1 MVKNIWILFSIIAV
15 GVAGYFMINKG
26 SKTTEAKQITMHQKE
41 ADKEEDKQIKRPT
54 VEVKNSDTVME
65 EKQEQSTVT
74 SLKVDSDKPTANDD
88 VPEALDQVSSQES
101 GEETRQGKVIL
112 DPDSSEITYQEIQDD
127 ATLTKEEKEIKIMD
141 KMYDEPQ
148 SDQSQGSLTAQE
160 QDGLMQEDVENG
172 LLINK

>member
-1 MVKNIWILFSIIAV
+1 
-15 GVAGYFMINKG
+15 
-26 SKTTEAKQITMHQKE
+26 
-41 ADKEEDKQIKRPT
+41 
-54 VEVKNSDTVME
+54 
-65 EKQEQSTVT
+65 
-74 SLKVDSDKPTANDD
+74 
-88 VPEALDQVSSQES
+88 
-101 GEETRQGKVIL
+101 L

-160 QDGLMQEDVENG
+160 QDGLMQEDLENG